1 MKIGR
6 TIFWVLAFFATLGV
20 LMVISITVKSNNDR
34 IMGLGFWRS
43 FWVNLRYYLDISKV
57 IVTKG

>member
-6 TIFWVLAFFATLGV
+6 TIFWVLVFFATLGV

-34 IMGLGFWRS
+34 IMGQPFWRS
-43 FWVNLRYYLDISKV
+43 FWVNMRYYLDISKV